1 MAKYLYRD
9 DDDNLVEIERTLEEI
24 LENPHY
30 ASKDGKDLQRDVTAE
45 LDRDGKSASMSQP
58 RKGIP
63 KWPIYSDAA
72 GINPAQAKQAHDH
85 LAMHGVKTDYTSTG
99 EAIFRSRGHRKAHL
113 KAMGLVDRTGGYGD

>member
-9 DDDNLVEIERTLEEI
+9 DEENLVELERTLDEI
-24 LENPHY
+24 LDNPFY
-30 ASKDGKDLQRDVTAE
+30 ASVDGKDLQRDVTAE
-45 LDRDGKSASMSQP
+45 LDRDGKSAGISQP

-72 GINPAQAKQAHDH
+72 GINPEQAKQAHDH

-113 KAMGLVDRTGGYGD
+113 KAMGLVDRNGGYGD

>member
-1 MAKYLYRD
+1 MAKYLYRND
-9 DDDNLVEIERTLEEI
+9 DDDLVEVEKTLDEI
-24 LENPHY
+24 LENPFY
-30 ASKDGKDLQRDVTAE
+30 ASKDGKDLQRDVQAE
-45 LDRDGKSASMSQP
+45 LDRDGKNDVHKP

-72 GINPAQAKQAHDH
+72 GINPNQAKQAHDH

-113 KAMGLVDRTGGYGD
+113 KAMGLIDRSGGYGD

>member
-1 MAKYLYRD
+1 MAKYLYRNQD
-9 DDDNLVEIERTLEEI
+9 TDELVEIERSLEEI
-24 LENPHY
+24 LDNPFY
-30 ASKDGKDLQRDVTAE
+30 ASKDGKDLQRDVQAE
-45 LDRDGKSASMSQP
+45 LDRDGKNQAHKP

-72 GINPAQAKQAHDH
+72 GINPNQAKQAHDH

-113 KAMGLVDRTGGYGD
+113 KAMGLIDRSGGYGD